1 MSFKCFNLRF
11 RISSC
16 VEGNRPISE
25 IFFGLT
31 LEQKE
36 KKLYKKITFDLAFPG
51 LKVMTRITGLESP
64 R

>member
-1 MSFKCFNLRF
+1 
-11 RISSC
+11 
-16 VEGNRPISE
+16 VEGNLPISE

-51 LKVMTRITGLESP
+51 LKIMTRITGLESP